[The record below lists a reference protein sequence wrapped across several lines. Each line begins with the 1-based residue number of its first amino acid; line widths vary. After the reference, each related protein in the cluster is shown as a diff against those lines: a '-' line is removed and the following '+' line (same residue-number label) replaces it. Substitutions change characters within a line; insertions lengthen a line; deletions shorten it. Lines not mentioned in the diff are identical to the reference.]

1 MLVVPATCTPGISNC
16 ESTPF
21 DAKEPRPLPSILARL
36 SISILEVYPLL
47 SFDVDI
53 EILVL
58 VLTLP
63 SISDEMY
70 VRRAFV
76 ERTLQL
82 FDR

>member
-1 MLVVPATCTPGISNC
+1 MLVVLATMHPRHLQ
-16 ESTPF
+16 STPF
-21 DAKEPRPLPSILARL
+21 DAKQPRPLPSILTRF
-36 SISILEVYPLL
+36 SISVLEVYSLL

-76 ERTLQL
+76 ERALQL